1 MFSGLAEGATFTG
14 NGRTYKI
21 TYVGGDG
28 NDVVLTDV
36 TPFPPALT
44 KSFGSDLISP
54 NDTTSLTFVA
64 TNPNPATGLSGV
76 GFTDTLPAGLVV
88 ATPNGLSSTCGG
100 STTAIAGSGTVTLSG
115 GSIAA
120 SGSCTIVVNVTATT
134 VGSFVNTTSTVSS
147 TEGDAG
153 AAASA
158 TIDVA
163 EKIPTLGG
171 WGLLALAAL
180 LGVAALLVL
189 RRSSA

>member
-1 MFSGLAEGATFTG
+1 
-14 NGRTYKI
+14 
-21 TYVGGDG
+21 
-28 NDVVLTDV
+28 
-36 TPFPPALT
+36 
-44 KSFGSDLISP
+44 
-54 NDTTSLTFVA
+54 
-64 TNPNPATGLSGV
+64 
-76 GFTDTLPAGLVV
+76 
-88 ATPNGLSSTCGG
+88 
-100 STTAIAGSGTVTLSG
+100 
-115 GSIAA
+115 
-120 SGSCTIVVNVTATT
+120 
-134 VGSFVNTTSTVSS
+134 VSS